1 LTIRSV
7 HLVGCL
13 GFLLTAASPAPQR
26 SALPPAPPDV
36 KAVSAMIERGVA
48 LARQGR
54 VEEAEREFKQ
64 ALAANPA
71 RLDARQHLARLYLDE
86 KKEAEA
92 VAELRRAAPLG
103 PLDRDL
109 AMKLASAE
117 ESEGRVAQATRQ
129 LRSVADRFQSVQAL
143 LQLARLQNGQKN
155 AAGALQ
161 SLVKARGIAPNSEE
175 VLRAYAETALAA
187 KAPLT
192 AVPALESLTRI
203 CPTVAQYHYMEGLAL
218 IQAGDVAASVDSLRE
233 AERLEP
239 NRPPTLIAL
248 GTALNSRKLYN
259 EAKPFLLR
267 ALNLEPE
274 NGEAA
279 ASLAEAEQG
288 LGELESA
295 EVHARRALARAPG
308 NPTAS
313 LALGMVL
320 MKRERYGEARDALQ
334 KSLAADPSSATAH
347 YQLSL
352 AYARLG
358 DEGSSAMH
366 LEMYRREAKQAEERI
381 KAVRDVT
388 GFSMGGMQP

>member
-1 LTIRSV
+1 MV
-7 HLVGCL
+7 
-13 GFLLTAASPAPQR
+13 
-26 SALPPAPPDV
+26 
-36 KAVSAMIERGVA
+36 ERGVV

-71 RLDARQHLARLYLDE
+71 RLDARQHLARLYLGE
-86 KKEAEA
+86 KRDAEA
-92 VAELRRAAPLG
+92 VAELRRAAPQG

-109 AMKLASAE
+109 AMKLASVE
-117 ESEGRVAQATRQ
+117 ESEGHAAQAARQ

-143 LQLARLQNGQKN
+143 LQLARLQAGQKN
-155 AAGALQ
+155 TAGALQ
-161 SLVKARGIAPNSEE
+161 SLLKARGIAPNSEE
-175 VLRAYAETALAA
+175 VLRTYAETSLAA
-187 KAPLT
+187 KAPLS
-192 AVPALESLTRI
+192 AIPALESLTRL
-203 CPTVAQYHYMEGLAL
+203 CPTVGQYHYLEGVALME
-218 IQAGDVAASVDSLRE
+218 AGDVAASVESLRE

-248 GTALNSRKLYN
+248 GTALNDRKLYA

-267 ALNLEPE
+267 GLNLEPE
-274 NGEAA
+274 NAEAA
-279 ASLAEAEQG
+279 AALAEAEQG

-295 EVHARRALARAPG
+295 EVHAQRALARAPA
-308 NPTAS
+308 NPTAN

-320 MKRERYGEARDALQ
+320 MKRERYGEARGALQ
-334 KSLAADPSSATAH
+334 KALAADPSSAKAH

-352 AYARLG
+352 ACARLG
-358 DEGSSAMH
+358 DEASSEKH
-366 LEMYRREAKQAEERI
+366 LDLYRREVKQTEERI